1 MEAKGANRIIILQG
15 INIQNT
21 LKVIIP
27 KIIKNLL
34 LRRLEMPWITM
45 PISKKLGKWYKTYTD
60 AKRPGDKTSKNT
72 PGEHLNLKFQKYLR
86 TQKKPTRYS
95 KDRWRVW
102 IC

>member
-45 PISKKLGKWYKTYTD
+45 PISKKLGK
-60 AKRPGDKTSKNT
+60 
-72 PGEHLNLKFQKYLR
+72 
-86 TQKKPTRYS
+86 
-95 KDRWRVW
+95 
-102 IC
+102 